1 MRGLPHGPVAKTS
14 PFNAGDV
21 GLILGWGAKISQL
34 AAKKPKH
41 KTGNTV
47 TSSMKTLKIVHIKK
61 KFFLKKMIELVI
73 QEEEILTRVSINAI
87 RLKLQTGSPPEVIT
101 LHNGQ

>member
-61 KFFLKKMIELVI
+61 KFFFKENDR
-73 QEEEILTRVSINAI
+73 TSDPGRRNINQS
-87 RLKLQTGSPPEVIT
+87 KYKCY
-101 LHNGQ
+101 